1 MLYLYVKTHNKT
13 GLKYLGKTN
22 KKDYHSYTGSG
33 VYWIRHL
40 DKHGYDYSTEILLAT
55 ENKEELKET
64 GLFFSTLFNIVKS
77 KEWANLQEEKG
88 DGVSSEFATQENYRR
103 LKENV
108 HPFCNP
114 LHNQKTNKKRQ
125 ATKYKNGTH
134 NFLGGDIQRKRVEN
148 GTHHLL
154 GGDIQRENM
163 KRVVDEG
170 RHSMQQGNI
179 LVVDIDGNTC
189 FIPKDEYDDNKSI
202 LVHINTLEGKKRLG
216 KSLEVS
222 EKRKEYM
229 NAKIQ
234 CPHCNKEGNISNMKR
249 WHFDNCKTK
258 IG

>member
-13 GLKYLGKTN
+13 DLKYLGKTN
-22 KKDYHSYTGSG
+22 QKDYHSYTGSG

-40 DKHGYDYSTEILLAT
+40 DKHGYDYSTEILLET

-64 GLFFSTLFNIVKS
+64 GLFFSRLFNIVKS

-88 DGVSSEFATQENYRR
+88 DGVSSEYAIQENYRR
-103 LKENV
+103 LEKGT
-108 HPFCNP
+108 HPFCDP
-114 LHNQKTNKKRQ
+114 LHNQKTNNKRQ
-125 ATKYKNGTH
+125 ETKRKNGTH
-134 NFLGGDIQRKRVEN
+134 NFLGGEVQRKRVEN

-154 GGDIQRENM
+154 GGNLQRENM
-163 KRVVDEG
+163 RRVVNEG

-189 FIPKDEYDDNKSI
+189 FISKDEYNNQST

-229 NAKIQ
+229 NAKIL

-249 WHFDNCKTK
+249 WHFDNCKIK